1 MANAEIV
8 TNRESVHKPK
18 RRYTPHYSGRYINNK
33 RKRRSDIP
41 KFLLGGNI
49 NDPLNL
55 ASFSGECD
63 QTTPH
68 SSPLPTPKHKKEVEV
83 LIPANL
89 KDPLNLNSNDSESGT
104 PIALKASKW
113 VRKRKR
119 KRTDSDSTID
129 DETQKVSKTSDSTVN
144 CQEKNYDS
152 VSLPPCKCPRTY
164 STTKKIDSGG
174 DETLRAS
181 SPHSNFDNKASSS
194 ENFREKISERRQTHR
209 AGNLRFGRGQHHT
222 QHRFQSRDA
231 RFQFGNYNRYY
242 GYRNQNMAPDPR
254 LKCFKSEW
262 FEDQDILDI
271 GCNVGHVTLAIARDF
286 NPNMITGIDLD
297 ENLIKAANRNIR
309 HYVTS
314 IQRFSRKKI
323 DLGDR
328 TESVMKP
335 SGKQTTEIQNE
346 PSENPIINET
356 LTRPSIHVLNKFD
369 HEKEES
375 PPDQTPEYV
384 HRTTHSSPIH
394 KKSSPLRESN
404 SLGDEL
410 AVQKNFSESEKLS
423 DQSCELLIQ
432 THSIAP
438 KDLTDPI
445 KMKDHSSDEIEKCKS
460 CVTKDVAMSTNAS
473 NRGRAD
479 IPHLRF
485 PKNVQFIVKNY
496 VLSSDD
502 QLKEEKPIY
511 DCILCLSVTKWIHL
525 NFGDR
530 GLKRAFKRMYAQ
542 LKPGGKLILEA
553 QPWVSYKKKKYLTE
567 SLYNNYWAI
576 KFKPE
581 HFNEFLLSR
590 EVGFNTLE
598 LIDTPMHETK
608 GFRRPIFLFRKSVGK

>member
-8 TNRESVHKPK
+8 TNRESVHRPK

-33 RKRRSDIP
+33 RKRRSEIP

-89 KDPLNLNSNDSESGT
+89 KDPLNLNSNDSEGAT

-129 DETQKVSKTSDSTVN
+129 DETQKVSKTSDSIVN
-144 CQEKNYDS
+144 CQETNHN
-152 VSLPPCKCPRTY
+152 SLSSPPCKCPRTC
-164 STTKKIDSGG
+164 STTKKIENTG
-174 DETLRAS
+174 DETLRPS
-181 SPHSNFDNKASSS
+181 SPHSNYDMKASFG
-194 ENFREKISERRQTHR
+194 ENSRERISERRQTQR
-209 AGNLRFGRGQHHT
+209 TGNLRFGRGQHHT

-297 ENLIKAANRNIR
+297 ENLIKVANRNIR

-323 DLGDR
+323 DLGDK
-328 TESVMKP
+328 TESVTK
-335 SGKQTTEIQNE
+335 SSSVKQAAEIQNE
-346 PSENPIINET
+346 TSENPIIDDT
-356 LTRPSIHVLNKFD
+356 HTTPFIHVLNKFD

-384 HRTTHSSPIH
+384 HRTTHSSPVH

-410 AVQKNFSESEKLS
+410 AAQKNIPEPEKLP
-423 DQSCELLIQ
+423 DQSCELLVH
-432 THSIAP
+432 TNLSALN
-438 KDLTDPI
+438 DSTDPM
-445 KMKDHSSDEIEKCKS
+445 KMKDESSERAEKCQS
-460 CVTKDVAMSTNAS
+460 CDKKDVSMSTIAS
-473 NRGRAD
+473 NRGRVI

-485 PKNVQFIVKNY
+485 PKNVQFVVKNY
-496 VLSSDD
+496 VLSNDD

-608 GFRRPIFLFRKSVGK
+608 GKFLMVR